1 MTPLVPEHLLE
12 AKTNFVEYSF
22 TLKVNMQAFT
32 QQQIC
37 LSLALRL
44 KAIVLSV
51 DTSLD
56 RYESEVQG
64 QSAVKQVMAMREL
77 LRTLCR
83 ERVRAEQ
90 LSGAMPSPNQMS
102 GQWAEEIAGAGNTLF
117 AFIERCGERIAE
129 LRMQLQN
136 VPSQLPD
143 NSVV

>member
-1 MTPLVPEHLLE
+1 
-12 AKTNFVEYSF
+12 
-22 TLKVNMQAFT
+22 MQAFT

-64 QSAVKQVMAMREL
+64 QSAVKQVMAMRDL
-77 LRTLCR
+77 LRTLNR
-83 ERVRAEQ
+83 EYKRAMQ
-90 LSGAMPSPNQMS
+90 LSEALPSPNQMS
-102 GQWAEEIAGAGNTLF
+102 GRWVEEVASAGNSLF
-117 AFIERCGERIAE
+117 AFLDRCRDRIAE
-129 LRMQLQN
+129 LRIQLEN
-136 VPSQLPD
+136 VPVNLPD